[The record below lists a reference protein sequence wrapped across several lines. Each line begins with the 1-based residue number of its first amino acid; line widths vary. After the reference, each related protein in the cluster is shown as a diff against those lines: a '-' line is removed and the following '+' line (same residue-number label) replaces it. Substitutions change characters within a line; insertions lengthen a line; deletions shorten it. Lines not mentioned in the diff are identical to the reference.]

1 MSGDI
6 IPKSTIHASQHRV
19 VDSQLKSLK
28 LVTRRLQSV
37 TKILET
43 EVLILHR
50 LFYKNKNQHRT
61 ALFWRNI
68 CEIRRYSQRIVS
80 LKLLDNLQSLR
91 VMFHGSAAMP
101 VSQAQLSSQ
110 MSNNS
115 ARGSWTCLPS
125 RRDFLN
131 ISTQLAVARKLSEK
145 VRPSTLKFTFDD
157 HISDRCQKYVQELMC
172 GSSSLA
178 PIFFFCI
185 HIRSFNRSLQSGAF
199 LSFLLTFAAI
209 SSRLKAVSL
218 ELKDICE
225 QSGPCIS
232 SILVIHEVLL
242 SFFVFVLADF
252 AARKMSKTSYGD
264 VTVEEISPAL
274 EAAISD
280 NGVNAPEAV
289 RSLNTAAT
297 TSQVPEFTTETLELK
312 GTIYALFYS
321 SSLKVLWQPSFWK
334 EKLLKYSNVERLFKR
349 FSPKRR
355 NGKWREMK

>member
-1 MSGDI
+1 
-6 IPKSTIHASQHRV
+6 
-19 VDSQLKSLK
+19 
-28 LVTRRLQSV
+28 
-37 TKILET
+37 
-43 EVLILHR
+43 
-50 LFYKNKNQHRT
+50 
-61 ALFWRNI
+61 
-68 CEIRRYSQRIVS
+68 
-80 LKLLDNLQSLR
+80 
-91 VMFHGSAAMP
+91 
-101 VSQAQLSSQ
+101 
-110 MSNNS
+110 
-115 ARGSWTCLPS
+115 
-125 RRDFLN
+125 
-131 ISTQLAVARKLSEK
+131 
-145 VRPSTLKFTFDD
+145 
-157 HISDRCQKYVQELMC
+157 
-172 GSSSLA
+172 
-178 PIFFFCI
+178 
-185 HIRSFNRSLQSGAF
+185 
-199 LSFLLTFAAI
+199 LTFAAI